1 MRPHIFPKFRHLV
14 VVGEKRFPARI
25 TDETPLTYKTPVGLF
40 LKANGTKYGDPAVRF
55 EGPFTA
61 EGDMEARP

>member
-1 MRPHIFPKFRHLV
+1 MRPHIFPKYRHIV
-14 VVGEKRFPARI
+14 VVGEKRFPTRI
-25 TDETPLTYKTPVGLF
+25 TAETALTFETPVGLF
-40 LKANGTKYGDPAVRF
+40 LKSTGTKYGDRTVKF